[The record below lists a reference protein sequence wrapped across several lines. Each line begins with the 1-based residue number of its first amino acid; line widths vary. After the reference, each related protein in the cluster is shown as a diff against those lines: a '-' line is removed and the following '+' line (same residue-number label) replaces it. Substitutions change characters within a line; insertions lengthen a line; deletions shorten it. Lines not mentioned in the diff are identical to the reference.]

1 MIGTRFPVVGGGK
14 EENIDE
20 KPVFAGFFCGWMDG
34 KARRIGGKVRIGAE
48 KAVASVMRG
57 A

>member
-1 MIGTRFPVVGGGK
+1 
-14 EENIDE
+14 
-20 KPVFAGFFCGWMDG
+20 VFAGFFCGWMDG